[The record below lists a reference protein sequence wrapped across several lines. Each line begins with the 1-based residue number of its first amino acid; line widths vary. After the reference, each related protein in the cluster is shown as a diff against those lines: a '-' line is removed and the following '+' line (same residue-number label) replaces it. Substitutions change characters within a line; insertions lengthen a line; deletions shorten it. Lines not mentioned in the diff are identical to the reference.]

1 MPPHEQRSSAG
12 RAPGRSQ
19 AGPHPLGGSVD
30 VPVGRGADDTR
41 LDAALA
47 AVEDRLNALGEA
59 LRERDSVAIEQ
70 QADALHRTLTAA
82 VDQFAQAAKRGP
94 VSPALRQRLA
104 RTGGLV
110 AAQRESLSRA
120 TAALDRAID
129 VLLPARP
136 SVALYSSG
144 GASERSLSQGGFVT

>member
-1 MPPHEQRSSAG
+1 MADALQ
-12 RAPGRSQ
+12 APT
-19 AGPHPLGGSVD
+19 
-30 VPVGRGADDTR
+30 DTR

-47 AVEDRLNALGEA
+47 AVEDRLAALGEA

-70 QADALHRTLTAA
+70 QADALHRTLTTA

-104 RTGGLV
+104 RTSGLV

-120 TAALDRAID
+120 TAALDRAMD
-129 VLLPARP
+129 VLLPRDAASVYSPLGNAERPAR
-136 SVALYSSG
+136 G
-144 GASERSLSQGGFVT
+144 GAIQA